1 MDRRSFLTVAP
12 AAVVAV
18 AVPRMAVAEELPI
31 DRVNRLGWELAE
43 ALNDYAG
50 GSMVATIKPTRHE
63 EWAVS
68 FSPTYKW
75 GAI

>member
-1 MDRRSFLTVAP
+1 MDRRSFLSAAP

-18 AVPRMAVAEELPI
+18 AVPTMSMADELPI
-31 DRVNRLGWELAE
+31 ERANRLAWELAE

-50 GSMVATIKPTRHE
+50 GSMVAMVKPTRHE

-68 FSPTYKW
+68 FVPTYKW
-75 GAI
+75 EAI